1 MDTTLE
7 GEALRLAND
16 VRSKLGLSPRAHL
29 VEGMRDIPDH
39 CPISRTIR
47 DGQEGLCVSVDA
59 GQVLIWV
66 GSLEPLGDPDHSYEL
81 GTAAADFTA
90 RFDRG
95 EFPDLVVE
103 FAR

>member
-16 VRSKLGLSPRAHL
+16 VRCELGLSPRPHL
-29 VEGMRDIPDH
+29 VGGMRDIPDH

-47 DGQEGLCVSVDA
+47 DGQKGLCVEVDA
-59 GQVLIWV
+59 GQISIWV
-66 GSLEPLGDPDHSYEL
+66 GSLEPVGDPDHSYVL
-81 GTAAADFTA
+81 GAAAADFTA

-95 EFPDLVVE
+95 EFPELVE
-103 FAR
+103 EPGR